1 MSCHVMASR
10 TAVPSTSLAELEH
23 TCCVHGCAALPRPMC
38 PVLAPSGMR
47 CIFTPGVWLIPSVVG
62 KCACR
67 VAAHSQMI
75 LAAAIPHVL
84 AAMQL
89 HEHSEPLL
97 RMGVSFMGNLAV
109 YDTRVSAVSA
119 LPSAVLRHALASMLC
134 FAMLFYAML
143 CSVWKLV
150 TEHPPSSHPL
160 YA

>member
-47 CIFTPGVWLIPSVVG
+47 CIFTPAVWLIPSVVWG
-62 KCACR
+62 SVPACLM
-67 VAAHSQMI
+67 AAPSQMI

-109 YDTRVSAVSA
+109 YDTRVSAISA
-119 LPSAVLRHALASMLC
+119 LPSVVLWYAMLC
-134 FAMLFYAML
+134 FAMLFFAML
-143 CSVWKLV
+143 CSVWKFV
-150 TEHPPSSHPL
+150 TEHPASSHPL
-160 YA
+160 YP